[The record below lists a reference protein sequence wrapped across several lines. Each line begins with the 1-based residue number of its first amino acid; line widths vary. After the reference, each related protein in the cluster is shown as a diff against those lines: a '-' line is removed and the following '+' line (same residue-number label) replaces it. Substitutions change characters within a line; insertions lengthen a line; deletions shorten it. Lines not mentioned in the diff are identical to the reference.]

1 LTTPTSTLTPTE
13 RQTLLRRLKHGPVLG
28 KKALARYAVKVKN
41 EILKKRENA
50 QA

>member
-1 LTTPTSTLTPTE
+1 MTAQLTPAE
-13 RQTLLRRLKHGPVLG
+13 RQTLLRKLKHGPALDRED
-28 KKALARYAVKVKN
+28 LARYAQKLQD